1 MFNFNSIVESTSQLA
16 VFTFDRN
23 NLTVDFYVNA
33 GRNNDRCFSN
43 TRHFFLRLGYVADN
57 FATKTSLARCTISHN
72 TFRGRNNCDTQ
83 TRHNFRQLIFTFID
97 AQTWAAD
104 TLNAFY
110 NSFALEILQSKFQFR
125 LGVAFNF
132 KIFNK
137 TFFLQ
142 HVGDCHFQLGGRHGD
157 RSFVRGLT
165 VTDTGQHIRD
175 RILHAHLSLLP

>member
-1 MFNFNSIVESTSQLA
+1 MRGTNKSDTPSTVSYTHLD
-16 VFTFDRN
+16 V
-23 NLTVDFYVNA
+23 Y
-33 GRNNDRCFSN
+33 
-43 TRHFFLRLGYVADN
+43 
-57 FATKTSLARCTISHN
+57 K
-72 TFRGRNNCDTQ
+72 
-83 TRHNFRQLIFTFID
+83 RQ

-142 HVGDCHFQLGGRHGD
+142 PVSYTHLHRAGQELVQFYTWY
-157 RSFVRGLT
+157 RSRERQT
-165 VTDTGQHIRD
+165 
-175 RILHAHLSLLP
+175 